1 MKPII
6 QRLLLLVLSLGLPT
20 LASAH
25 SYDLNHKQ
33 VITLEN
39 IVADLMTVQA
49 VFVGELHD
57 RPAHHQAQLQVI
69 QELRRAGAEVSIGLE
84 MFRQDGQPALDRWL
98 QGKTSEADFE
108 EIFDEHWSMWEMYKD
123 IFSYARQEKIPLVG
137 LNIPR
142 ELVNQ
147 VARKG
152 FASLSDQQR
161 AKLPLAACNVSPKYR
176 DFIRRALNGHG
187 DNGTEF
193 EHFCEAQM
201 LWDASMARN
210 LEEYLQ
216 QHPQRTVVVLAGNG
230 HSWKHGI
237 PEQLQRRGSYDT
249 RVLLPEIPGYI
260 DLQTIDGADADY
272 LLQGVEEPPLH

>member
-6 QRLLLLVLSLGLPT
+6 GHLLLLVLSLGLPT
-20 LASAH
+20 LAAAH

-33 VITLEN
+33 ATTLEN
-39 IVADLMTVQA
+39 IVADLQTVQA
-49 VFVGELHD
+49 VFIGELHD

-69 QELRRAGAEVSIGLE
+69 QELHRAGVEVSIGLE
-84 MFRQDGQPALDRWL
+84 MFRRDGQPALDRWI
-98 QGKTSEADFE
+98 QGRTSEAAFE
-108 EIFDEHWSMWEMYKD
+108 KIFNEHWSMWEQYRD
-123 IFSYARQEKIPLVG
+123 IFFYAQKENIPLLG

-161 AKLPLAACNVSPKYR
+161 AELPLAACNVSPQYR
-176 DFIRRALNGHG
+176 EFIRRAMNGHG
-187 DNGTEF
+187 DNATDF

-201 LWDASMARN
+201 LWDASMAMN
-210 LEEYLQ
+210 IEEYLQ

-237 PEQLQRRGSYDT
+237 AEQLQRRGSFDT

-260 DLQTIDGADADY
+260 DLQTIDGDDADY